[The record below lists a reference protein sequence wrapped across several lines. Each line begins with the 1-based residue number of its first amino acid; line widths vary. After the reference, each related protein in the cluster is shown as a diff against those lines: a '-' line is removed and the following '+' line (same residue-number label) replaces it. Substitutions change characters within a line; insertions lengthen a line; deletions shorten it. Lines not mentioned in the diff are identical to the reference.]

1 MKNENEIV
9 AQIRELENRLIRER
23 DMTLN
28 AIESLCWALDMTQS
42 KKRKTAVE
50 ILKQYE
56 QRIGRHT
63 IVVDRDDALSAM
75 IQFAN
80 QKSDDRKS
88 ENETERLF
96 IVAWHCMLNAKNMQ
110 QSDIDAGNKLFER
123 LTAPKP

>member
-9 AQIRELENRLIRER
+9 AQIRELENRLKDLDLQLKIVLPGTYGEHRLSKER

-28 AIESLCWALDMTQS
+28 AIE
-42 KKRKTAVE
+42 
-50 ILKQYE
+50 
-56 QRIGRHT
+56 
-63 IVVDRDDALSAM
+63 
-75 IQFAN
+75 
-80 QKSDDRKS
+80 S